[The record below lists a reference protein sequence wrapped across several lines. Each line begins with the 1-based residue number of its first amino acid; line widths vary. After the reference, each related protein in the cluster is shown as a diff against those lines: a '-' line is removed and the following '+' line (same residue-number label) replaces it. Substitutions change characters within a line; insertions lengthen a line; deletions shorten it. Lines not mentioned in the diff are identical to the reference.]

1 MLNAVFSALPS
12 AGSELHNMANYRA
25 GGRTRRSSLL
35 CVLLILLMVMTL
47 GPVIGKIPLTVI
59 AGIIVSV
66 GFGLFDRWTL
76 DLFRN
81 LWQAGEQRKRILAN
95 LSVTIMV
102 ALVTVCVN
110 LIVAVLIGIAIAS
123 GLFVVRMGKSI
134 VKRKYEGNR
143 IRSKKVRSIKNNV
156 LLEERGKGIIVY
168 ELHGPLFFGSAD
180 NLAREIDGAMNR
192 CNYCILDMKR
202 VNEID
207 STGAKILGQVSKKL
221 TASGK
226 YLLISY
232 LKDNPSLSNF
242 LKAMGV
248 YKTLSEDCFFPDTDA
263 ALEWAED
270 NVLTQSLEPAGAPGA
285 ILLEQ
290 MDILRDFTPQEVHAL
305 EQKLTRNTFNKGEI
319 ILKEGD
325 TDRNLFFLVKG
336 LVSVRI
342 LLPQSERYKRLI
354 TYSAGVTFGEMAFL
368 DGSPRSADVWSDEDA
383 ETFVLSPAEF
393 NALQEES
400 PPTAI
405 KLIRNI
411 ALEICERLRLRTNE
425 VRTLE
430 EG

>member
-1 MLNAVFSALPS
+1 
-12 AGSELHNMANYRA
+12 
-25 GGRTRRSSLL
+25 
-35 CVLLILLMVMTL
+35 
-47 GPVIGKIPLTVI
+47 
-59 AGIIVSV
+59 
-66 GFGLFDRWTL
+66 
-76 DLFRN
+76 
-81 LWQAGEQRKRILAN
+81 
-95 LSVTIMV
+95 
-102 ALVTVCVN
+102 
-110 LIVAVLIGIAIAS
+110 
-123 GLFVVRMGKSI
+123 
-134 VKRKYEGNR
+134 
-143 IRSKKVRSIKNNV
+143 
-156 LLEERGKGIIVY
+156 
-168 ELHGPLFFGSAD
+168 
-180 NLAREIDGAMNR
+180 
-192 CNYCILDMKR
+192 
-202 VNEID
+202 
-207 STGAKILGQVSKKL
+207 
-221 TASGK
+221 
-226 YLLISY
+226 
-232 LKDNPSLSNF
+232 
-242 LKAMGV
+242 
-248 YKTLSEDCFFPDTDA
+248 
-263 ALEWAED
+263 
-270 NVLTQSLEPAGAPGA
+270 VLTQSLEPAGAPGA